1 MGPNEV
7 ACGGELSDDN
17 LQRVPGWLGLGV
29 VCRVSL
35 QRMPGWVGAKP
46 GWGGAKQI
54 VRARGP
60 AASTPL
66 LLPPLLSLLLLLPLL
81 LSLLLPLL
89 LPLLLLPLLPPPLP
103 PARPLST
110 RSRLGTF
117 SSSSA
122 LGRRARA
129 MRTISK
135 NRSPRLSL
143 SPRCSPAR
151 EKDWQG

>member
-7 ACGGELSDDN
+7 ACGGELSDDS

-29 VCRVSL
+29 SAGLLCSAV
-35 QRMPGWVGAKP
+35 PGWVGAKP
-46 GWGGAKQI
+46 GWGGAKRI

-60 AASTPL
+60 AVSTPL
-66 LLPPLLSLLLLLPLL
+66 LLPLLLPSLLSLLLLLLPLPLLLLLLLLLPLPLLPPLLSLLP
-81 LSLLLPLL
+81 P
-89 LPLLLLPLLPPPLP
+89 PPPPPLP

-122 LGRRARA
+122 RGWRARA
-129 MRTISK
+129 MRTIS
-135 NRSPRLSL
+135 
-143 SPRCSPAR
+143 
-151 EKDWQG
+151 

>member
-7 ACGGELSDDN
+7 ACGGELSDDS

-29 VCRVSL
+29 SAGLLCSAV
-35 QRMPGWVGAKP
+35 PGWVGAKP
-46 GWGGAKQI
+46 GWGGAKRI

-60 AASTPL
+60 AVSTPL
-66 LLPPLLSLLLLLPLL
+66 LLPLLLPSLLSLLLLLLLLLPLPLLPPLLSLLP
-81 LSLLLPLL
+81 P
-89 LPLLLLPLLPPPLP
+89 PPPPPLP

-122 LGRRARA
+122 RGWRARA
-129 MRTISK
+129 MRTIS
-135 NRSPRLSL
+135 
-143 SPRCSPAR
+143 
-151 EKDWQG
+151 